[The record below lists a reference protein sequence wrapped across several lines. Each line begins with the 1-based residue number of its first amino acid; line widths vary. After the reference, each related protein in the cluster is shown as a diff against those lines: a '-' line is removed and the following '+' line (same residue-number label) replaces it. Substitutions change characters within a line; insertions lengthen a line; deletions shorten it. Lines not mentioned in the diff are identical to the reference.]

1 MTRRAE
7 RIASIRK
14 KAGKISGGLDEL
26 VKNQELP
33 DYSSLNADE
42 LLLFVTLTR
51 KAYDCD
57 DLMRVAERDPVKT
70 FDLNRLTA
78 AEQDTFQVL
87 AELVDNSQDKLIP
100 P

>member
-26 VKNQELP
+26 VKNQEWP
-33 DYSSLNADE
+33 DYSCLNADE
-42 LLLFVTLTR
+42 LSLFVTLTR

-57 DLMRVAERDPVKT
+57 DLMHVAEHHPVKT

-78 AEQDTFQVL
+78 AEQGNFQVL
-87 AELVDNSQDKLIP
+87 AERVDISQNKPLP